1 MNLIFDV
8 FQPSSNPDAN
18 MFGSLT
24 TRDQG
29 KQLRINI
36 AQNSHISTKERFR
49 EPLSF
54 HEGNDVNEVTA
65 CDEGNKIDPTFNVKD
80 VDISRVKFFLPLK
93 KFPE

>member
-1 MNLIFDV
+1 M
-8 FQPSSNPDAN
+8 Q
-18 MFGSLT
+18 MFRSLT

-65 CDEGNKIDPTFNVKD
+65 CDEGNKTDQTFNVKD